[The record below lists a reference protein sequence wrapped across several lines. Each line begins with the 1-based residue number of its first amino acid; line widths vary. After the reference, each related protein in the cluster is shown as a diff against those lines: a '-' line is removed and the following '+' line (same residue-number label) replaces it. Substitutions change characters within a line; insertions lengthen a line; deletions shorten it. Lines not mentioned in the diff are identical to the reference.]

1 MFMAKRAISI
11 TLDEDNVLWLKGR
24 AAATRRR
31 SLSDTIDEVVTAAR
45 TGGHGATASRS
56 VAGTV
61 DIADVDPDL
70 ETADEYL
77 RATFAASLGRP
88 VIVHEAR
95 ATFGRP
101 PARSRPR
108 KTGRR
113 G

>member
-1 MFMAKRAISI
+1 MFMAKRALSV
-11 TLDEDNVLWLKGR
+11 TLDEDNILWLRGR

-45 TGGHGATASRS
+45 TGGHGAIASRS

-61 DIADVDPDL
+61 DIADVDPGL

-77 RATFAASLGRP
+77 RSTFAASLGRP
-88 VIVHEAR
+88 MIVREAR
-95 ATFGRP
+95 ATLGRS

-108 KTGRR
+108 KTARR